1 MASSRGVVLVTGCS
15 SGIGRATAIH
25 LADRWTVYA
34 TARRPESI
42 SDLEAKGCRLL
53 PLDVTDHSSAQAAVK
68 AVEDEHGAV
77 DALVN
82 NAGYGL
88 HGAVETVSIEDARR
102 EFETNFFGL
111 AYLTQLVLP
120 GMRRQRS
127 GRVVNI
133 SSMGG
138 KVTLPGGG
146 FYHASKFAVEALSD
160 ALRFELRNFGVHVI
174 VIEPGLV
181 KTEFGSTAVGTVGDH
196 SADGPY
202 GSFNAALSA
211 KIDSAYKGLLG
222 KTAASP
228 EGIARLIG
236 RALASPRPRTRY
248 VKPVSTRALLF
259 AKRVLPDKVFDA
271 LLRTQYP
278 SPSPEKKDGV
288 GR

>member
-1 MASSRGVVLVTGCS
+1 MSDPSPAVLITGCS
-15 SGIGRATAIH
+15 SGIGRATAEH
-25 LADRWTVYA
+25 LSRSWTVYA
-34 TARRPESI
+34 TARRPGSI
-42 SDLEAKGCRLL
+42 ADLEAKGCRLL
-53 PLDVTDHSSAQAAVK
+53 QLDVTDHASAHAAVK
-68 AVEDEHGAV
+68 TIEDEHGAV
-77 DALVN
+77 GALIN

-111 AYLTQLVLP
+111 AHLTQLVLP
-120 GMRRQRS
+120 EMRKRRS
-127 GRVVNI
+127 GRIVNI

-160 ALRFELRNFGVHVI
+160 ALRFELRKFGVHVI

-181 KTEFGSTAVGTVGDH
+181 KTAFGTTAVDTVGDH

-202 GSFNAALSA
+202 GSFNAALQG
-211 KIDSAYKGLLG
+211 KIASAYEGLLG

-236 RALASPRPRTRY
+236 RALASSRPRARY
-248 VKPVSTRALLF
+248 VKPFSTRALLF
-259 AKRVLPDKVFDA
+259 AKRVLPDRAFDA
-271 LLRTQYP
+271 MLRTQYP
-278 SPSPEKKDGV
+278 TPSPDDKE
-288 GR
+288 R